1 MRSSISI
8 LLEEVG
14 SVDVVLLELWGPPP
28 ASFETF
34 FEGAL
39 RGPLAFEG
47 ALRGPLAFEG
57 ALSDPL
63 AFEGA
68 WGAPLPNIGG
78 ITIAAGLMD
87 CTVWVL
93 VEFNAKE
100 PLSEPKLEPEFLNNE
115 LAVCIISVMV
125 W

>member
-14 SVDVVLLELWGPPP
+14 SVDVVLLELCDPPP

-47 ALRGPLAFEG
+47 ALR
-57 ALSDPL
+57 DPL

-68 WGAPLPNIGG
+68 WRGTLPNIGG

-87 CTVWVL
+87 FTVWVL

-115 LAVCIISVMV
+115 LAVCILSAMV